1 MGFFLKNFKL
11 TSQLFKHTE
20 KVTFGTIIK
29 NFKFEDNKQLA
40 SYSPGIIMKRQVMF
54 IQIQNH
60 GSTAIWLLIQ
70 PWLAPARSQQ
80 EPDLQQELERH
91 IHLSQLPGEES
102 VVLQVP
108 FHSSGWQCNPCFAF
122 IKKNY
127 ILFPDYFSWIEHTH
141 SLFKLNY
148 CHYGGLGQ
156 GWRVFTGMSYYSLDI
171 NHQ

>member
-1 MGFFLKNFKL
+1 MLEEETAFHLKSFFLLPDSLPPQLSQKKKVKVHESFHEVLVLYNFKKRFFFCFLNFKL

-20 KVTFGTIIK
+20 KVTFGKIIK

-108 FHSSGWQCNPCFAF
+108 FHSSGW
-122 IKKNY
+122 
-127 ILFPDYFSWIEHTH
+127 
-141 SLFKLNY
+141 
-148 CHYGGLGQ
+148 
-156 GWRVFTGMSYYSLDI
+156 
-171 NHQ
+171 